1 VSATARPVDRAL
13 RGLGIVAWATVVGLT
28 VASAWLRVTSNAPPV
43 ENRFGMTDASM
54 AGFWVLQVTCA
65 TVGLVIVTRLPRN
78 LIAWILVGIG
88 LGYAISIVA
97 AAHVFGTATP
107 TGVVTEPMLAWVTQ
121 AGAQVAGVL
130 TFVFVFVYPEL
141 RSTSRRSRAVALL
154 ALLATALGIA
164 TIAFH
169 PGPLFFW
176 PSVENPLGI
185 GPRIIRDTARDSV
198 LIPIPLGIAG
208 ILGVGWIAW
217 RYHRSRGV
225 ERLQM
230 KWFVSAAVA
239 STLALVALVIVG
251 ATTQGARA
259 DWWPLLLY
267 AITVT
272 LVPIAVGIA
281 ILRYRLYAIDHLI
294 DRAIGYGVVTT
305 ILVGL
310 FGLLVVAFTTL
321 LEPIT
326 QGERIPVAAST
337 LVVAALFQP
346 VRRWVQR
353 SIDRRFH
360 RARYDATATVDAFS
374 ERLRR
379 TVDLG
384 ALEGELLAVVER
396 SVSPSRASVW
406 VAREAGGDRAAP

>member
-1 VSATARPVDRAL
+1 VSAARPVDRAL
-13 RGLGIVAWATVVGLT
+13 RWTGILVWSAVIGLT
-28 VASAWLRVTSNAPPV
+28 IAAIWLRIASDAPTI
-43 ENRFGMTDASM
+43 ENRFGLTDASIV
-54 AGFWVLQVTCA
+54 GFMVLQVTCA
-65 TVGLVIVTRLPRN
+65 TVGLIVVARLPRN
-78 LIAWILVGIG
+78 LVAWILLGIG
-88 LGYAISIVA
+88 LGYAVAIVA
-97 AAHVFGTATP
+97 SAYVFGTATP
-107 TGVVTEPMLAWVTQ
+107 AGAVTAPMVAWLTQ

-130 TFVFVFVYPEL
+130 TFAFVFVYPEL
-141 RSTSRRSRAVALL
+141 RSTSRRSRTFALL

-198 LIPIPLGIAG
+198 LIPIPVGIAG

-217 RYHRSRGV
+217 RYHRSRGI

-239 STLALVALVIVG
+239 SIVG
-251 ATTQGARA
+251 LVFLVLLGANTQGARS

-267 AITVT
+267 ALSTT

-281 ILRYRLYAIDHLI
+281 ILRYRLYAIDHLV
-294 DRAIGYGVVTT
+294 DRAIGYGIVTS

-310 FGLLVVAFTTL
+310 FGLLVVAFTTV
-321 LEPIT
+321 LEPVT
-326 QGERIPVAAST
+326 QGETIPVAAST

-360 RARYDATATVDAFS
+360 RARYDAAATVDVFA

-384 ALEGELLAVVER
+384 ALERELLAAVDR
-396 SVSPSRASVW
+396 TVSPSRASVW
-406 VAREAGGDRAAP
+406 VARGAGGDRAAP